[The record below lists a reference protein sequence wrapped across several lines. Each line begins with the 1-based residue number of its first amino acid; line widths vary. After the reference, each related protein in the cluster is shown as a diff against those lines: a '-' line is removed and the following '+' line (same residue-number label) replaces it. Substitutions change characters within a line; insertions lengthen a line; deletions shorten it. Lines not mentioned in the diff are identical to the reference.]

1 MIAKFRLGCIGLIFL
16 LGLAAI
22 LFWRPAYRAMS
33 DWMFEKTTARVV
45 EVLPADEREEA
56 LEVCEQFWATIK
68 ERGIDAEHA
77 ELIKEFRMEAL
88 RMMQNNEVT
97 PEEAR
102 AFVERVRETMAE
114 IYPDT
119 VPGGG

>member
-1 MIAKFRLGCIGLIFL
+1 MIARFRIGCIGLIFL
-16 LGLAAI
+16 LGLATI
-22 LFWRPAYRAMS
+22 LFWRPLYRNMS
-33 DWMFEKTTARVV
+33 DWMFEKTTERVV

-56 LEVCEQFWATIK
+56 LEVCEMFWATVK
-68 ERGIDAEHA
+68 ERGIDERHA
-77 ELIKEFRMEAL
+77 ELIKEFRMETL

-102 AFVERVRETMAE
+102 EFVERVRETMME
-114 IYPDT
+114 IYPDA